1 MWSRGTLDTASHIP
15 IHVPRGIFQLEQA
28 HKSRKATQLYAFHL
42 LEVERDRRTPSRYF
56 DDADPATLLADGKV
70 HRDWVNKP
78 MPLLLH
84 VRHSENVVAIVT
96 EIAPYR
102 KRGRP

>member
-1 MWSRGTLDTASHIP
+1 MHTPPPPAASQSD
-15 IHVPRGIFQLEQA
+15 VDELGSA
-28 HKSRKATQLYAFHL
+28 C
-42 LEVERDRRTPSRYF
+42 VRYF
-56 DDADPATLLADGKV
+56 DDADHATLLADGKV
-70 HRDWVNKP
+70 HRDWVDKP